1 MPYCTVDDTRL
12 YYEDEG
18 TGPPLLFIHGLG
30 SSGRDWAK
38 QVPFFADRYRVL
50 RVDLRGHGRSD
61 RPPGP
66 YHIEQ
71 FARDVAVF
79 LRRCDAVPAHI
90 VGLSMGGMVTLQLA
104 LDAPD
109 LVRSLV
115 VANSPADVRLHTW
128 HDVWFYLSRR
138 LAVQMLGMRRVGRLL
153 AGRLFPR
160 DDQESL
166 RETFVERWAANDE
179 QAYVGAVDAI
189 MGWSVQDRLSEIEA
203 PALIVSSEHDY
214 TPVSVKNQMVAEMP
228 TARLAVVPGARH
240 ALPVEKPEAFNALL
254 SEFLA
259 DVHDPGENEAPAS
272 APEAVAPSAG

>member
-1 MPYCTVDDTRL
+1 
-12 YYEDEG
+12 
-18 TGPPLLFIHGLG
+18 
-30 SSGRDWAK
+30 
-38 QVPFFADRYRVL
+38 
-50 RVDLRGHGRSD
+50 
-61 RPPGP
+61 
-66 YHIEQ
+66 
-71 FARDVAVF
+71 
-79 LRRCDAVPAHI
+79 
-90 VGLSMGGMVTLQLA
+90 MGGMVTLQLA

-166 RETFVERWAANDE
+166 RKTFVERWAANDE

-240 ALPVEKPEAFNALL
+240 ALPVEKPEAFNALV

-259 DVHDPGENEAPAS
+259 DVHDPGENEVPV
-272 APEAVAPSAG
+272 PDTEAVAPSAG